1 MSRQIPLP
9 LLSALE
15 DEPNQLLGVGIGQAW
30 PKTGVFA
37 GFSLEIGMADAK
49 LVAGSVARGSS
60 EPSRPRGHKHHHHHH
75 HHHQDPELPTPPF
88 DLTTTTFFVRA
99 NGSDAHGNG
108 SLQKPFKTFQRAIRQ
123 VPSIPAPGA
132 SFVIDVTGITETFPS
147 DYQLP
152 VIQTSTIG
160 AGIGAPSPFPFFLFQ
175 SGIVIRAIPQLASLL
190 SPADAVIGAVDGA
203 VVSSDP
209 VSNLV
214 TLTIGSPRASWAANS
229 LKGKQLIRTVQ
240 SATSNQAS
248 CSIFGSDSTHLF
260 LCNDADSLNGGNGAL
275 VLAANEVL
283 QIVEPSATFIG
294 STPTGNNAW
303 GIASWGINAPVF
315 QGIHF
320 VAPAG
325 LYALALGNADI
336 PAIELCVVD
345 GFLSVN
351 APNGLE
357 IFGTTMTTSYD
368 LEPVPGLLTRSLFT
382 NFALPESYF
391 NIAAILQTFN
401 DTVFD
406 NTCPTLT
413 TSQFFTP
420 VGSNWGLEN
429 VLFQGS
435 TGDAIHADYGHWN
448 LTNVAINN
456 AAGIGLLVDTG
467 PTAVTLTNVGGT
479 GNAGL
484 GLVVN
489 DGAQVRV
496 ADTVTNVGEDSGGM
510 QVGGLPARSW
520 ADFYA
525 NTPVGNQYD
534 LVQPFVLNAASG
546 LLTPQGNDSAGA
558 STGSRVFQR

>member
-1 MSRQIPLP
+1 
-9 LLSALE
+9 
-15 DEPNQLLGVGIGQAW
+15 
-30 PKTGVFA
+30 
-37 GFSLEIGMADAK
+37 MADAK
-49 LVAGSVARGSS
+49 LVGGSIVHGPS
-60 EPSRPRGHKHHHHHH
+60 EPGNRRRSHRPTPHTPPSGV
-75 HHHQDPELPTPPF
+75 PTPPF
-88 DLTTTTFFVRA
+88 DLTTTAFFVRTD
-99 NGSDAHGNG
+99 GSDKHGNG
-108 SLQKPFKTFQRAIRQ
+108 SFRTPFRTFQRAIRQ

-132 SFVIDVTGITETFPS
+132 SFVIDVTGITEIFPS

-160 AGIGAPSPFPFFLFQ
+160 AGTGAPSPFPFFLFQ
-175 SGIVIRAIPQLASLL
+175 SGVTIRAIPRLTQLL
-190 SPADAVIGAVDGA
+190 SPANATITAADGA
-203 VVSSDP
+203 IVSSDP

-214 TLTIGSPRASWAANS
+214 TLTISSPRASWAANV
-229 LKGKQLIRTVQ
+229 LKGKQLVRTVQ

-248 CSIFGSDSTHLF
+248 CSIYGSDSTHLF

-275 VLAANEVL
+275 VLAVNEAL

-303 GIASWGINAPVF
+303 GISSWGINAPVF

-320 VAPAG
+320 VAPTG
-325 LYALALGNADI
+325 LYALALGNADV
-336 PAIELCVVD
+336 PVFELCVVD
-345 GFLSVN
+345 GFIGVN

-357 IFGTTMTTSYD
+357 IFATTMTTSYD
-368 LEPVPGLLTRSLFT
+368 LEPAPGLLTRSLFM

-391 NIAAILQTFN
+391 NIAAILQTFM

-413 TSQFFTP
+413 SAVFFAP
-420 VGSNWGLEN
+420 IGSNWGLQN

-448 LTNVAINN
+448 LTNVSINN
-456 AAGIGLLVDTG
+456 TAGIALLVDNG

-479 GNAGL
+479 GNSGF
-484 GLVVN
+484 GLVAD

-496 ADTVTNVGEDSGGM
+496 TDIVTNVGEDSGGM
-510 QVGGLPARSW
+510 QVGGLPARTW

-534 LVQPFVLNAASG
+534 LVTPFVLNAASG
-546 LLTPQGNDSAGA
+546 LFTPQGNDSAGA